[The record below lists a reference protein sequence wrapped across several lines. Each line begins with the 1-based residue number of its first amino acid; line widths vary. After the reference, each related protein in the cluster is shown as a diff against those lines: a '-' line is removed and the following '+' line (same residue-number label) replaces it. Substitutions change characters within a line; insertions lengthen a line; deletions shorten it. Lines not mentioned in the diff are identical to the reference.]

1 MEGEV
6 SGEGDPAKVREEEVS
21 SSAVH
26 RVEGIDCGCNAAPEC
41 NNLYQSLH
49 ETMPY
54 NNYCA
59 NQIQSLVE
67 GIEKYFLV

>member
-26 RVEGIDCGCNAAPEC
+26 RVEGTGSGCNAAQQSYHV
-41 NNLYQSLH
+41 YQSLH
-49 ETMPY
+49 TQMECIVIVLPL
-54 NNYCA
+54 
-59 NQIQSLVE
+59 NQNTTALE
-67 GIEKYFLV
+67 RKL